1 MLIIPI
7 NIPIDLSASNILNEE
22 NIDYKWCKFDEF
34 MGKINWFGNK
44 QILEKV
50 VSLAIKKELF
60 FKSEKIDKF

>member
-1 MLIIPI
+1 M
-7 NIPIDLSASNILNEE
+7 E
-22 NIDYKWCKFDEF
+22 
-34 MGKINWFGNK
+34 KINWFGNK